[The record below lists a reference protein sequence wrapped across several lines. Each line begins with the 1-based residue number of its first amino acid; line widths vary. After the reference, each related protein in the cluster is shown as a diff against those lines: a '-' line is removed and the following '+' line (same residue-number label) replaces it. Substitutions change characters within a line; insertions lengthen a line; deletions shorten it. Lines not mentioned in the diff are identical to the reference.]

1 MKNLIIITIIFFG
14 AFFYFVSSAFALE
27 PNDFYYSQQWYLP
40 HIQAPAGWDYTT
52 GAKEVVVAVIDSG
65 VQIKHPDLYEN
76 IWVNQDEVAGN
87 GIDDDKNGYIDDVNG
102 WDFINQVPDPSPK
115 LESLEDVFERP
126 AGTHHGTIISGII
139 AAAGNNRQGVAGV
152 AWQTKIMPL
161 RVLNSSGNGTTTDVV
176 TAIDYAVKNGAHI
189 INMSFVGSEP
199 DPDLAAAI
207 ERAYQ
212 AGVVVVAAAGND
224 LEEHG
229 QGVNLDQ
236 TMMYPVCH
244 DGTNN
249 MVLGVAGADENDK
262 KADFSNFGRNC
273 VDLTAPGTK
282 FFSTLVY
289 APLFLLD
296 KHYGGYISGTSMSS
310 AVVSGAAALAKSLL
324 PALKGPEIRDLIL
337 ENTTSIDSLNPNY
350 SGKLGCGRLDLSKL
364 LQAVSLKSSQIVSRA
379 FSSAAIDRDILKAN
393 NFDQGAI
400 IVKLRDSAN
409 QPLAGL
415 AVTIISQRGE
425 IDKIEPQIAT
435 TNQQGEAIFHLRSSI
450 AGVAILQAKVGEITL
465 SQTLMVTFQ
474 PAAIVN
480 LKKGD
485 LIKGSRAAVYYYGSD
500 AKRHGFPNE
509 KIFYSWFSDF
519 SQVKKV
525 GDDVLAAISLGSN
538 ATVRAGTYL
547 VKISSIPKVYAV
559 EPGAKLRWVE
569 SEKQAQKLYGR
580 NWQKK
585 VIDIPESFWL
595 DYQEAGAITDEM
607 HPAGALI
614 RYANDLTTIYY
625 IEAGKKRM
633 IGNDLVFR
641 QNLFQEKFVLTVPNS
656 FIYPFGESITGKE
669 DALVTIK

>member
-27 PNDFYYSQQWYLP
+27 PNDFFYSEQWYLP
-40 HIQAPAGWDYTT
+40 HIQAPAGWERTT
-52 GAKEVVVAVIDSG
+52 GAKETVVAVIDSG
-65 VQIKHPDLYEN
+65 VQIKHPDLQAN
-76 IWVNQDEVAGN
+76 IWTNQDEVAAN
-87 GIDDDKNGYIDDVNG
+87 GLDDDKNGYIDDVNG
-102 WDFINQVPDPSPK
+102 WDFINQAPDPSPK
-115 LESLEDVFERP
+115 LESLDDVFERP

-176 TAIDYAVKNGAHI
+176 TAIDYAIKNGAHI
-189 INMSFVGSEP
+189 INMSFVGLEP

-207 ERAYQ
+207 ERAFQ

-337 ENTTSIDSLNPNY
+337 ENTTSIDSFNPTY
-350 SGKLGCGRLDLSKL
+350 QGKLGRGRLDLSKL

-379 FSSAAIDRDILKAN
+379 FSSATLDRDILKAN
-393 NFDQGAI
+393 NFNQGEITVALRDNDNKPIIGLKVI
-400 IVKLRDSAN
+400 IV
-409 QPLAGL
+409 
-415 AVTIISQRGE
+415 SQRGE
-425 IDKIEPQIAT
+425 VDVIEPAEAMTDQKG
-435 TNQQGEAIFHLRSSI
+435 QAIFHLRSAAS
-450 AGVAILQAKVGEITL
+450 GVAILQAKVGEITL

-500 AKRHGFPNE
+500 AKRHAFPNE

-538 ATVRAGTYL
+538 VTVRAGTYL
-547 VKISSIPKVYAV
+547 VKIPSIPKVYAV

-569 SEKQAQKLYGR
+569 SEEQAQKLYGR

-585 VIDIPESFWL
+585 VIDIPESFWI
-595 DYQEAGAITDEM
+595 DYQEGAALAGDI
-607 HPAGALI
+607 HPTGSLI
-614 RYANDLTTIYY
+614 RYPDDPTIYY
-625 IEAGKKRM
+625 VEGGKRRM
-633 IGNDLVFR
+633 ISNDLVFR
-641 QNLFQEKFVLTVPNS
+641 QNFFQERFILTVPTS
-656 FIYPFGESITGKE
+656 FSYPFGESITSKE